1 LRCRLP
7 SLRNGEFRPLSR
19 GSNLKIGAFT
29 AMDFVF
35 QRSYRGPLKAV
46 ILDWAGTTLDYGC
59 FAPAVVFVEVFKRH
73 GVAITTEQAREPMG
87 AHKKVHIRMI
97 SEIEAVRSLWQDV
110 HGGPPDEDDVEQMF
124 RDFVPLQLDCL
135 ANYADLIP
143 GTLEAVAEFRRR
155 GLKIGS
161 TTGYTTEMMEVLQ
174 EEARKRG
181 YVPDSSVCAAEV
193 PAGRPHPWMCL
204 QNAINLQ
211 LYPMEAFVK
220 VGDTLPDIAE
230 GLNAGMWT
238 IGLAKTGNELGL
250 TEQEIAALEPQV
262 LRGKLDRAR
271 QRFRQA
277 GAHYV
282 VDAIAEVSPVLDEI
296 NARLA
301 HGERP

>member
-1 LRCRLP
+1 
-7 SLRNGEFRPLSR
+7 
-19 GSNLKIGAFT
+19 
-29 AMDFVF
+29 MDFVF

>member
-1 LRCRLP
+1 
-7 SLRNGEFRPLSR
+7 
-19 GSNLKIGAFT
+19 
-29 AMDFVF
+29 MDFVF
-35 QRSYRGPLKAV
+35 QRSYRGRLKAV

-59 FAPAVVFVEVFKRH
+59 FAPAVVFAEVFKRQ
-73 GVAITTEQAREPMG
+73 GVPITTEQAREPMG

-97 SEIEAVRSLWQDV
+97 SEMEAVRSMWQDV
-110 HGGPPDEDDVEQMF
+110 HGGLPDEDDVEQMF
-124 RDFVPLQLDCL
+124 RDFVPLQLACL
-135 ANYADLIP
+135 AKYADLIP
-143 GTLEAVAEFRRR
+143 GTLEAVGEFRRR

-174 EEARKRG
+174 EEAKRQG
-181 YVPDSSVCAAEV
+181 YVPDSSVCAAQV

-204 QNAINLQ
+204 QNAMNLQ

-220 VGDTLPDIAE
+220 AGDTLPDIAE

-271 QRFRQA
+271 ERFRQA

-282 VDAIAEVSPVLDEI
+282 VDAIAEVAPVLDEI